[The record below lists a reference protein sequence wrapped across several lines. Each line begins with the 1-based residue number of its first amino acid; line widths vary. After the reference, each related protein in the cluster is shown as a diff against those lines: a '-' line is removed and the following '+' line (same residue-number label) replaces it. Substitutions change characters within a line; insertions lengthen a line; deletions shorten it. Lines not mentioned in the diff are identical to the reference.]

1 MGRGSSRSAADG
13 DSAALTPPEVLRSQ
27 MFQSSGLLQAWRAI
41 RSRAAE
47 ISRRGLPAPVDGFDL
62 GETLDRT
69 NR

>member
-1 MGRGSSRSAADG
+1 MGRESTRSAADG
-13 DSAALTPPEVLRSQ
+13 DSAAITPPEILRSQ

-47 ISRRGLPAPVDGFDL
+47 LSRRGPPTPVDGSDR